1 MCRLST
7 TTGLNTRTEKNGA
20 ERQAPFM
27 EAITEYDTS
36 EKKTLEGGF
45 KAPGGTVQEKPRPQT
60 ATMKITTTKKITFI
74 FSLHTA
80 PNYSKL
86 RTVRRRSGGAI
97 LPREP

>member
-60 ATMKITTTKKITFI
+60 ATMKTTTKKITFI

-86 RTVRRRSGGAI
+86 RTVHRRSGGAFF
-97 LPREP
+97 LPRGP